1 MKRKTAA
8 LAAALVA
15 VLLSGCAPREAGT
28 PAPSPSPAQ
37 AADTPSPAED
47 TASPEV
53 SVSAALT
60 PTPSPSPTPEP
71 TEEVKELWGFPIDH
85 THDAFEVPT
94 GGRLGTVL
102 VTVEMETEGEDENA
116 EYTSTFSVW
125 VASDLTEPIQTM
137 VQEGVTTH
145 THKLLDANF
154 DGRMDF
160 CYTQYKGA
168 KNENYCLYIWDEE
181 QGKFSFVESF
191 LGSPGTN
198 VKNKTFENWSNG
210 GGGAAID
217 EIFRWENDKLVCVR
231 EVMLGYPDEN
241 GQELVVCDLTGG
253 KLAEVF
259 RETFPV
265 SAYTAS
271 ELWLDVNYHG
281 EGMELLARQPIDD
294 THDFFTVPT
303 GGRLGTVVVTVE
315 VGPAK
320 YDGTLNKF
328 SVWSKDDLTTPIQT
342 MEAEAYQVLHWS
354 DIVDANFDGYMDFG
368 YMYAMGNQPC
378 YWHYWIW
385 NEEQGQFVAEP
396 EFDQISCPQFNPETG
411 IIDGWARYSAAG
423 DGLATF
429 HRWEDGKLVCVRRI
443 TANALMEEAA
453 TLLVEDREDGEL
465 KEVFYREYPWE
476 EIAGEIEGM
485 ETWWQDRM
493 KWEDLSY
500 HGET

>member
-1 MKRKTAA
+1 MKLR
-8 LAAALVA
+8 LMIFVLVCLL
-15 VLLSGCAPREAGT
+15 LLSGCGQDAQSGN
-28 PAPSPSPAQ
+28 PSPSGEPSPTQ
-37 AADTPSPAED
+37 AADTP
-47 TASPEV
+47 SPEV
-53 SVSAALT
+53 SVSAA
-60 PTPSPSPTPEP
+60 PAPSPTPGP
-71 TEEVKELWGFPIDH
+71 TEEVKELWGFPIDN

-94 GGRLGTVL
+94 GGKLGTVL
-102 VTVEMETEGEDENA
+102 VTVEMETEGEDENT

-125 VASDLTEPIQTM
+125 DTSDLTKPIQTM

-154 DGRMDF
+154 DGCMDF
-160 CYTQYKGA
+160 CYTQYQGA

-181 QGKFSFVESF
+181 QGRFSFVESF

-198 VKNKTFENWSNG
+198 IKNKTFDNWSNG
-210 GGGAAID
+210 GGGAATDKIYL
-217 EIFRWENDKLVCVR
+217 WESNELVCVR

-241 GQELVVCDLTGG
+241 GQELMIRDLTGG
-253 KLAEVF
+253 ELEEVF

-271 ELWLDVNYHG
+271 KLWLDVNYHG
-281 EGMELLARQPIDD
+281 EGMGLLARQPIDD
-294 THDFFTVPT
+294 THDAFLVPT
-303 GGRLGTVVVTVE
+303 GGKLGTLLVTVE
-315 VGPAK
+315 MGEQDPESFESPM
-320 YDGTLNKF
+320 TF
-328 SVWSKDDLTTPIQT
+328 SVWNTYDLTKPIQEISSET
-342 MEAEAYQVLHWS
+342 FNAFHHS
-354 DIVDANFDGYMDFG
+354 RIVDANFDGYMDFG

-378 YWHYWIW
+378 YSHYWIW

-396 EFDQISCPQFNPETG
+396 EFDKISCPVFDPETG
-411 IIDGWARYSAAG
+411 IIDGWARDSAAG

-443 TANALMEEAA
+443 TANALMEGAA

-465 KEVFYREYPWE
+465 KEVFYQEYPWK

-485 ETWWQDRM
+485 EAWRQERS